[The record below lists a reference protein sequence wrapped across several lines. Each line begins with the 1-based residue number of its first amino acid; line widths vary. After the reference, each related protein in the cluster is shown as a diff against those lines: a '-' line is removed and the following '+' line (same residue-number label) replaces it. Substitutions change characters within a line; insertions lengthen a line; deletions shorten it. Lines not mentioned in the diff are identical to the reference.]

1 MLSFFLEIHMENQMN
16 VGNQNTQQIGQNPVN
31 QPVISPEK
39 PRTNYFLIGGL
50 VLASFVVFG
59 FGGYYL
65 GKQSVVLPPSPSISN
80 NSQID
85 IPTSTPKP
93 TQNPLST
100 WKTYTDP
107 NKVYEFKYP
116 PNYSLGHYAG
126 DNSPLLLNNRIDWGI
141 TQHAAGGCMG
151 DCPVITN
158 KSESLINGYKATIYK
173 GWVGS
178 IGGETPQS
186 YIKYE
191 IQEPGTGGIEGP
203 NYFVATLW
211 ELDRTS
217 AVQKNYSQTRDVGD
231 ISSEDAKIF
240 EQIISTLKFLN

>member
-1 MLSFFLEIHMENQMN
+1 MN

-31 QPVISPEK
+31 QPVMTQEK
-39 PRTNYFLIGGL
+39 PKVNYLLVGGI
-50 VLASFVVFG
+50 VLACFVVFG

-65 GKQSVVLPPSPSISN
+65 GKQSINVQPSTTTTKN
-80 NSQID
+80 NNPQVI
-85 IPTSTPKP
+85 IPTNTPIP
-93 TQNPLST
+93 TQNPISA

-107 NKVYEFKYP
+107 NKIYEFKYP
-116 PNYSLGHYAG
+116 PNYSLSHYAG

-151 DCPVITN
+151 DCPVVTN
-158 KSESLINGYKATIYK
+158 KSETLINGYKATIYN

-191 IQEPGTGGIEGP
+191 IQQPGAGGIEGS
-203 NYFVATLW
+203 NYFVMTLW

-217 AVQKNYSQTRDVGD
+217 AAQKNYSQTRDVGN
-231 ISSEDAKIF
+231 ISGEDVKIF
-240 EQIISTLKFLN
+240 EQIISTLKFSN